1 MSIYETSQYR
11 TYVCATWCTGSSPA
25 GELKAAW
32 LALLGH
38 QEIGEVINST
48 NLSFLQSQDTT
59 KKLVTFR
66 TKIPYLIVTQ
76 GGLVRLILRLE
87 GLKGSEGVL
96 TCRGFDPLKS
106 SPTPL
111 ILGSN
116 EQIPRGLGMHVVFVL
131 SNLLQLQTKI
141 TQKTILGLAQA
152 SLIVFGFVCF
162 SVEA

>member
-1 MSIYETSQYR
+1 M
-11 TYVCATWCTGSSPA
+11 
-25 GELKAAW
+25 KAAW

-116 EQIPRGLGMHVVFVL
+116 E
-131 SNLLQLQTKI
+131 
-141 TQKTILGLAQA
+141 
-152 SLIVFGFVCF
+152 
-162 SVEA
+162 